1 MQLRVRTGSRHA
13 RFPSTGGDTPAV
25 DATPDELRAPDDAL
39 GLAVWRMLA
48 EALERGVPPPA
59 VLLLTAEHAH
69 LVDIVPLLKDGEKL
83 DGRGV
88 AGFASVE
95 GVEAMA
101 AVGVL
106 TRRHRG
112 VPSGRFA
119 LAFLEWPDGR
129 WWLGRRAVVEAEGPR
144 LVLDPLAEVEVERAV
159 DGASKPGGLGGWFRR
174 VRLEGLRAE
183 LHSGVEN

>member
-1 MQLRVRTGSRHA
+1 LADGA
-13 RFPSTGGDTPAV
+13 APLDP
-25 DATPDELRAPDDAL
+25 RAADDAL

-48 EALERGVPPPA
+48 EALQRGMPPPA

-69 LVDIVPLLKDGEKL
+69 LVDIVPLLKQGEKL

-88 AGFASVE
+88 AGFASIE

-112 VPSGRFA
+112 VPSGRFG

-129 WWLGRRAVVEAEGPR
+129 WWLGRRAMAEAEGGRPA
-144 LVLDPLAEVEVERAV
+144 LDPLAEVEVERAV

-183 LHSGVEN
+183 LHTEVEN